1 MTVFNSTLSLKKKK
15 GRRRREKKRRRT
27 KNRKRVKK
35 NIFSQIVMAMGSF
48 LNCEIM
54 RKTNI
59 R

>member
-15 GRRRREKKRRRT
+15 GRRRREKKRRT